1 MSFAEPIV
9 KQGKQGRVV
18 DTVELA
24 RRRFHIEGELFGSGE
39 QRSWAGLY
47 AFRIGKI
54 GRSRRLFR
62 VSEARPI

>member
-24 RRRFHIEGELFGSGE
+24 RRRLHIDGELFGSGE
-39 QRSWAGLY
+39 QRS
-47 AFRIGKI
+47 
-54 GRSRRLFR
+54 
-62 VSEARPI
+62 